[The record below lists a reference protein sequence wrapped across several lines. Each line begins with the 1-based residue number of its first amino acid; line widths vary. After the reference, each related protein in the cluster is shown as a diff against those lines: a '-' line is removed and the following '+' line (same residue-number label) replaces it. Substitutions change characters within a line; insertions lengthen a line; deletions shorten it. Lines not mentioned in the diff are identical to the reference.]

1 MKTEPTLTNVSSDN
15 PDEFAEQHSPSNS
28 KKQAIDVS
36 SESSKEI
43 KYSSGDS
50 IYDESRVEFR
60 SLK

>member
-1 MKTEPTLTNVSSDN
+1 MKSEPTLTNVSSDN
-15 PDEFAEQHSPSNS
+15 PDEFAEQLSPSNS